1 MARRGR
7 KRNLEKERL
16 YWDLL
21 ASGLGTV
28 EACRQVGIGRRTG
41 LRWRRENGGVRP
53 RRRVVEPAPL
63 ATGRQHLSL
72 FERERIQTLASQ
84 GAGVREIARRL
95 GRCPST
101 ISREL
106 RRTGD
111 GDAYEAGAAHQHA
124 VRLARRH
131 RRSKLA
137 ADVWLH
143 EFVQDKLE
151 QEWSP
156 EQISG
161 YLATHHPEHSVSPE
175 TIYQGL
181 YLPHRGAL
189 RRDLASRMRTGRTL
203 CQPHRRTAKRTTR
216 FIDPGRLIDDRPAE
230 ADDRAVA
237 GHWEGD
243 LITGAHN
250 VTAIGTL
257 VERTS
262 GYVQLVQ
269 LPDDHTAAAVCPAVA
284 AALAP
289 LPALMR
295 RSLTWDQG
303 SELAEHARITAVLDH
318 GVFFAHPGSPWQRGS
333 NENANGLLRQCFP
346 KGSDLAVHTVA
357 DLRAVQER
365 LSSRPRK
372 RHGWRTPA
380 EIYAKLV
387 LETGPTV
394 ATTG

>member
-28 EACRQVGIGRRTG
+28 EACRQAGIGRRTG

-53 RRRVVEPAPL
+53 RRRVEEPAPS
-63 ATGRQHLSL
+63 ATRRRYLSL
-72 FERERIQTLASQ
+72 FERERIQTLALQ
-84 GAGVREIARRL
+84 GSGVREIARRL

-111 GDAYEAGAAHQHA
+111 GEAYEAGAAHQHA

-131 RRSKLA
+131 RRSNLA

-143 EFVQDKLE
+143 DFVQDKLE

-189 RRDLASRMRTGRTL
+189 RRDLATRLRTGRTL
-203 CQPHRRTAKRTTR
+203 RQPHRRTAKRTTR

-230 ADDRAVA
+230 ADDRAIA
-237 GHWEGD
+237 GYWEGD
-243 LITGAHN
+243 LITGAYN
-250 VTAIGTL
+250 TTAIGTL

-262 GYVQLVQ
+262 GYVQLVH
-269 LPDDHTAAAVCPAVA
+269 LPDDHTAAAVCQSVA
-284 AALAP
+284 AALTP

-333 NENANGLLRQCFP
+333 NENANGLLRQYFP
-346 KGSDLAVHTVA
+346 KGSDLAVHTIA
-357 DLRAVQER
+357 DLRAVQDR
-365 LSSRPRK
+365 LNSRPRK